1 MSEVRL
7 YVDEDAGE
15 NAVVEGLRARG
26 VDLLTTI
33 EAGQCGATDP
43 EQLAFA
49 VKQGRT
55 IYTFNVGDFARL
67 HQQYLSE
74 GTDHFGIIVVP
85 DQRCSIGAKVR
96 RLAGFIR
103 QVTAQEMINHMEYL

>member
-1 MSEVRL
+1 MSDVRL
-7 YVDEDAGE
+7 YLDEDAGE
-15 NAVVEGLRARG
+15 NAVADGLRARG

-33 EAGQCGATDP
+33 EAGQGGATDP

-67 HQQYLSE
+67 HQQYLRQGAE
-74 GTDHFGIIVVP
+74 HFGIIVVP
-85 DQRCSIGAKVR
+85 DQRCAIGEKIR
-96 RLAGFIR
+96 RLAGFIHR
-103 QVTAQEMINHMEYL
+103 VTAEEMINRMEYL